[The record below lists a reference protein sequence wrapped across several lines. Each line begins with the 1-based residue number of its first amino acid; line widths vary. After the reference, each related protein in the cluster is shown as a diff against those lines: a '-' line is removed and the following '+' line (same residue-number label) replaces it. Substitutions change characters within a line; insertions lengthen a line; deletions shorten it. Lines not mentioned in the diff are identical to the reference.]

1 MTPPDLILW
10 VFALLMIAVAIS
22 CIIVVGYVTFKVL
35 CAIKEKG
42 LHY

>member
-1 MTPPDLILW
+1 MTPPEIILW
-10 VFALLMIAVAIS
+10 VFALLFIGVGIAS
-22 CIIVVGYVTFKVL
+22 IIVIEYITFKVL

>member
-1 MTPPDLILW
+1 MTPPEIILW
-10 VFALLMIAVAIS
+10 AFALLMLAVATS
-22 CIIVVGYVTFKVL
+22 SIIVIGYVTFKVL

>member
-1 MTPPDLILW
+1 MTPPDIILW
-10 VFALLMIAVAIS
+10 AFALLMFAVATAS
-22 CIIVVGYVTFKVL
+22 IIVIGYITFKVL

>member
-1 MTPPDLILW
+1 MTPPEIILW
-10 VFALLMIAVAIS
+10 AFALLMFAVVTAS
-22 CIIVVGYVTFKVL
+22 IIVIGYITFKVL